1 MGLYAIIAA
10 QGTSSAAAAVATAAA
25 TAAADVAAPVLGVL
39 AFTYG
44 SDADAT
50 LSAPQAANGICKVS
64 GAVIS
69 ATRKLICPLTAG
81 ATLILDNQE
90 GHSVTVI
97 GATGTGI
104 TVATTKSA
112 LLWCDGTNWNRVTPD
127 T

>member
-1 MGLYAIIAA
+1 MGLIAL
-10 QGTSSAAAAVATAAA
+10 VA
-25 TAAADVAAPVLGVL
+25 GVPNTVSQAGVEAL
-39 AFTYG
+39 LPFTFG

-50 LSAPQAANGICKVS
+50 LSAPQAAHGIIAVT

-69 ATRKLICPLTAG
+69 ATRKLIYPLTAG
-81 ATLILDNQE
+81 QVLFVDNQE

-104 TVATTKSA
+104 TVATTKHA
-112 LLWCDGTNWNRVTPD
+112 IVYCDGTNWIRITAD